1 MGRFSKD
8 KLRSRGKHGAWILEC
23 QIQCCSEGYLCSLA
37 EFLVYYHVSD
47 IWMAFWELQRK
58 MCNGQSINCLL
69 GKFSP
74 TRMIKSGS
82 EKAWEDIS
90 ELFINY
96 HCYLFPEIGTES
108 SVPELVWRHKV
119 QVVPLPLTLADPWQA
134 CDKLLISLQ
143 FFTPVLSLF
152 CCALVWLLHIPSP
165 STL

>member
-1 MGRFSKD
+1 MGSGFLNVRFRAAAKD
-8 KLRSRGKHGAWILEC
+8 IFVPWLNFCFAIMCLTSGWH
-23 QIQCCSEGYLCSLA
+23 SENFTG
-37 EFLVYYHVSD
+37 
-47 IWMAFWELQRK
+47 K

-90 ELFINY
+90 SAVHQLSLLFISWNWNGE
-96 HCYLFPEIGTES
+96 LGAWIGLQTQE
-108 SVPELVWRHKV
+108 VH
-119 QVVPLPLTLADPWQA
+119 VVPLPPTLADPLQA

-152 CCALVWLLHIPSP
+152 CCALVGLLHLPSP